1 MSGYIFE
8 RMFVVW
14 RSLLTGHSVTM
25 VVSQK
30 NWSHYSC
37 SLQWTSQWTKLV
49 ASEMAQ
55 SKDDTIVDQ
64 LTLTISPSCTRVGI
78 KYERKSFHY
87 RK

>member
-1 MSGYIFE
+1 MA
-8 RMFVVW
+8 
-14 RSLLTGHSVTM
+14 M
-25 VVSQK
+25 VVSQT

-37 SLQWTSQWTKLV
+37 FLQWTSQWKKVEAT
-49 ASEMAQ
+49 EMAH
-55 SKDDTIVDQ
+55 SKDETIVDQ